1 MTVTEKNMPW
11 DSASTFQERLSFL
24 WLTADPHWRLINR
37 TVLNMLIIEKVRL
50 GINPIGGDCFGEND
64 SCCL

>member
-50 GINPIGGDCFGEND
+50 CITQ
-64 SCCL
+64 